1 MSEIKRAVI
10 FMDTVPEDGG
20 DAARPLIL
28 QQVLFCPILT
38 WLDDALRKEGVE
50 RLFRFGPARVREAAE
65 ACFPTGIA

>member
-50 RLFRFGPARVREAAE
+50 RLFLF
-65 ACFPTGIA
+65 